1 MRGVLPCMD
10 NDDMR
15 RGRPTVHRVFGSR
28 TAILAGVA
36 MIPLAIRV
44 VREAARAM
52 SLSAGV
58 ERALAETLAAAAGDF
73 GMIGGQ
79 LRELGG
85 GGSALTLDDLQTGN
99 MAKTAALVVVSVRVG
114 AMAAGAAASGPAPI
128 EP

>member
-58 ERALAETLAAAAGDF
+58 ERALAETLAAAAGDY
-73 GMIGGQ
+73 GIIGGQ
-79 LRELGG
+79 LRGLVGE
-85 GGSALTLDDLQTGN
+85 GSAFTLHAFLTGPIGL
-99 MAKTAALVVVSVRVG
+99 TAGLISCSVLKG
-114 AMAAGAAASGPAPI
+114 ARAAWA
-128 EP
+128 